1 MSVAYLSTILSS
13 HFLVGFFPG
22 RRLFLMIFE
31 CCADN
36 AMFLLYLSV
45 YDIICNPHYC
55 TRYLHQQ
62 RHLKTAT
69 A

>member
-22 RRLFLMIFE
+22 SRLFLMIFE
-31 CCADN
+31 CCADD

-45 YDIICNPHYC
+45 YDIICN
-55 TRYLHQQ
+55 LI
-62 RHLKTAT
+62 TAPDIFINSAT
-69 A
+69 